1 MKLSASGL
9 GAWSHAPVAV
19 VIGDV
24 VASRVAA
31 DRADLHERLA
41 AAVAGSNLATG
52 PLTPWRI
59 TVGDEFQGAFAGVG
73 EALHAVLLL
82 RTALAGEPAG
92 ASDGT
97 PDGPEP
103 EPVDVRFGVGW
114 GPVATLA
121 DEPRVED
128 GPGWWAAREAV
139 EEVKRA
145 ARRAGF
151 RHRRTA
157 YRRSEGV
164 PGPDPDLV
172 NAALLCQ
179 DEVVGSASPRSL
191 RLLGGLLQGR
201 PQADLAAAEGVSAS
215 AVSQRVRHD
224 GLAVVVAADAL
235 LRRVT

>member
-1 MKLSASGL
+1 MKPVASGSV
-9 GAWSHAPVAV
+9 AAV

-24 VASRVAA
+24 VGSRAAA
-31 DRADLHERLA
+31 DRTDLHARLA
-41 AAVAGSNLATG
+41 AAVAESNEVSG

-82 RTALAGEPAG
+82 RTALAGAPVGE
-92 ASDGT
+92 
-97 PDGPEP
+97 GPEP

-139 EEVKRA
+139 EEVKRS
-145 ARRAGF
+145 ARRAGL
-151 RHRRTA
+151 RHRRTS

-164 PGPDPDLV
+164 AGPDPDLV